1 MILVDA
7 NILLYAE
14 DSLHP
19 RHQQARVWWDGQLSG
34 TGIVCLCWTVMSA
47 FIRIGTNPRVFEHPL
62 SLEQALACVQSW
74 LDQPCTRVVRPTEQ
88 HWTVFQQVLTD
99 GQAVANL
106 VTDAH
111 LAALAIEH
119 GCELASTDS
128 DFARFTKLKWKN
140 PLISSWTSIKSK

>member
-1 MILVDA
+1 MDA

-19 RHQQARVWWDGQLSG
+19 FNKQAREWWDAQLSG
-34 TGIVCLCWTVMSA
+34 SQAVCLCWMVLSA
-47 FIRIGTNPRVFEHPL
+47 FIRIGTNPRVFERPL
-62 SLEQALACVQSW
+62 YLRQAVSRVQSW
-74 LDQPCTRVVRPTEQ
+74 LDQPCTRIVRPTER
-88 HWTVFQQVLTD
+88 HWTVFQQMLVG

-106 VTDAH
+106 VPDAH

-128 DFARFTKLKWKN
+128 DFARFPKLKWMN
-140 PLISSWTSIKSK
+140 PLA

>member
-14 DSLHP
+14 DSLSP
-19 RHQQARVWWDGQLSG
+19 RHKHACEWWDEQLSG
-34 TGIVCLCWTVMSA
+34 TDRVCLCWTVLCA
-47 FIRIGTNPRVFEHPL
+47 YIRIGTNARVFERPL
-62 SLEQALACVQSW
+62 SLKQAQNRVESW
-74 LDQPCTRVVRPTEQ
+74 LNQPCTRIIRPTER
-88 HWTVFQQVLTD
+88 HWPVLRQLLTD

-119 GCELASTDS
+119 GCKLASADS
-128 DFARFTKLKWKN
+128 DFARFPKLEWIN
-140 PLISSWTSIKSK
+140 PLAE

>member
-14 DSLHP
+14 DSLSP
-19 RHQQARVWWDGQLSG
+19 FNQRARSWWDRQLSG
-34 TGIVCLCWTVMSA
+34 TMAVCLSWVVLSA

-62 SLEQALACVQSW
+62 SLDQALVRVQSW
-74 LDQPCTRVVRPTEQ
+74 LDQPCTRIIQPTQ
-88 HWTVFQQVLTD
+88 RHWTVYQQMLTT
-99 GQAVANL
+99 GQAIGNL

-119 GCELASTDS
+119 GCELFSTDS
-128 DFARFTKLKWKN
+128 DFARFPKLKWRN
-140 PLISSWTSIKSK
+140 PLGY

>member
-14 DSLHP
+14 DALHP
-19 RHQQARVWWDGQLSG
+19 RNQQAREWWDGRLSQ
-34 TGIVCLCWTVMSA
+34 TETVCLCWTVLSA

-62 SLEQALACVQSW
+62 SREQALARVQSW
-74 LDQPCTRVVRPTEQ
+74 LDQPCTRVVRPTER
-88 HWTVFQQVLTD
+88 HWTVFQQMLTD
-99 GQAVANL
+99 GQAIANL

-128 DFARFTKLKWKN
+128 DFARFPKLKWSN
-140 PLISSWTSIKSK
+140 PLS